1 QVCSLDISQLDVNN
15 SQIVRVSLALL
26 DCFNPGRDGI
36 DMVALRLQNIFE
48 TFQDSLVIVDDEDA
62 LCYHDGTYLLR
73 SSGIST
79 VNVVPSPNL
88 EVTLISPRCDS
99 TNRLVTARPS
109 PTPFSLVVNKGLN
122 ILALTSSEMPFPVS

>member
-1 QVCSLDISQLDVNN
+1 DVNN
-15 SQIVRVSLALL
+15 RQIVRVSLALL

-36 DMVALRLQNIFE
+36 DMVALRLQNILE

-62 LCYHDGTYLLR
+62 LCYHDRTHLR
-73 SSGIST
+73 RSRGIST

-99 TNRLVTARPS
+99 TKRLVTARPS
-109 PTPFSLVVNKGLN
+109 PTPFSLVVNTGLN
-122 ILALTSSEMPFPVS
+122 ILALTYSALTFLVSC